1 MTQPVSR
8 IIIATWIAF
17 TTAFVA
23 FAGDE
28 QKCSGTA
35 RECDQQIRQI
45 LSGRR
50 FLGATIKE
58 RNPGLVIEA
67 VTPNG
72 PAMNAGLKEGDRLIA
87 CNSKAL
93 TQASIREFKQIL
105 ADARDTGKLR
115 MIVGRNGAYKL
126 IEARLEP
133 YTKEQIDKIVAA
145 HLQQS
150 HPASAGAQHR

>member
-1 MTQPVSR
+1 MTHPVSR
-8 IIIATWIAF
+8 IVFATWIAF
-17 TTAFVA
+17 TTAIVA

-50 FLGATIKE
+50 FLGATIQE
-58 RNPGLVIEA
+58 RNPGLFVQA
-67 VTPNG
+67 VTPDG
-72 PAMNAGLKEGDRLIA
+72 PAELAGLLPGDRLIA
-87 CNSKAL
+87 CNSKSL

-115 MIVGRNGAYKL
+115 IIVGRNGAYKL
-126 IEARLEP
+126 ISARLEP
-133 YTKEQIDKIVAA
+133 YSKEQIDKIVAA

-150 HPASAGAQHR
+150 HPSSAGAHR